1 MPGHQLIGGVWNSR
15 DFLGFSDDPRIPD
28 SPINFPLV
36 QQEGSWAVYYNFD
49 QYLYT
54 DPCNP
59 ALGWGVFGRAG
70 VADEV
75 TNPIEFFLSAGL
87 GGNSMLAGRSADTW
101 GVGYYFLGLSSNLP
115 PILPLD
121 DEQGVELWYNYR
133 ATKWLEVTPDLQ
145 VIDGGFSN
153 FDTSVIAGM
162 RVNLIF

>member
-1 MPGHQLIGGVWNSR
+1 M
-15 DFLGFSDDPRIPD
+15 
-28 SPINFPLV
+28 
-36 QQEGSWAVYYNFD
+36 
-49 QYLYT
+49 
-54 DPCNP
+54 
-59 ALGWGVFGRAG
+59 
-70 VADEV
+70 
-75 TNPIEFFLSAGL
+75 SAGL

-145 VIDGGFSN
+145 IIDGGFSN
-153 FDTSVIAGM
+153 FDTSVIAGI